1 LESCGGS
8 IYKQGEDS
16 IHYQVSSLLDLTNV
30 IIPHFEKYPL
40 ITYKRADFILF
51 KQAVDLI
58 NRGEHLTMLAQGLRK
73 LIGIKVSINSGLS
86 EKLKKAF
93 PNIIPVPRPL
103 VVYQKIKDPNWFAG
117 FTIRPSRG
125 RMFLYSDF
133 EIENKISRLRRG
145 RWSCKISISN

>member
-1 LESCGGS
+1 MELIKLYFGVGS
-8 IYKQGEDS
+8 IYKQGKDS

-40 ITYKRADFILF
+40 ITQKRADFILF

-58 NRGEHLTMLAQGLRK
+58 NRGEHLTKEGLRK
-73 LIGIKVSINSGLS
+73 LIGVKVSINSGLS

-103 VVYQKIKDPNWFAG
+103 VVDQKIQDPN
-117 FTIRPSRG
+117 
-125 RMFLYSDF
+125 
-133 EIENKISRLRRG
+133 
-145 RWSCKISISN
+145 